1 MLPHSQEESGG
12 AGKMEGNSE
21 HFLCGYPESG
31 LKLTSFSLK
40 TSVHFVF
47 PSKKKKKSSNFPQA
61 A

>member
-21 HFLCGYPESG
+21 HFVCGYPESG

-47 PSKKKKKSSNFPQA
+47 PSKKKKKKF
-61 A
+61 